1 MTEVTIKLKNVSAQ
15 DLSVLVNWISEALDE
30 TFTDHQDTKLVL
42 KLQRALD
49 AAEAKKRAAEEKI
62 EV

>member
-15 DLSVLVNWISEALDE
+15 DLSVLVDWISDGLNN
-30 TFTDHQDTKLVL
+30 TFTDQSDTKLVL

-49 AAEAKKRAAEEKI
+49 AAEAKKRTAEEKI